1 MAVATEPVLTSF
13 LRSRRVAAFLAGIA
27 VLQLALVAF
36 GVPGW
41 PCPLLSSLGIPCP
54 GCGLSRAVIELLRGD
69 WRGAMELHAFSPV
82 LLAAIVM
89 ILGTSL
95 LPERHRLLLIA
106 RVERAERHTGLS
118 VLLLVGLLLYWAF
131 RWASAPETYLALV
144 GGKL

>member
-1 MAVATEPVLTSF
+1 
-13 LRSRRVAAFLAGIA
+13 
-27 VLQLALVAF
+27 
-36 GVPGW
+36 
-41 PCPLLSSLGIPCP
+41 
-54 GCGLSRAVIELLRGD
+54 
-69 WRGAMELHAFSPV
+69 MELHAFSPV
-82 LLAAIVM
+82 LLVAIVM

-95 LPERHRLLLIA
+95 LPERHRLPLIA

>member
-1 MAVATEPVLTSF
+1 MAGTAEPLLTSL
-13 LRSRRVAAFLAGIA
+13 LRSRTLAALLAGIA
-27 VLQLALVAF
+27 GLQLALVAF

-41 PCPLLSSLGIPCP
+41 PCPLLSGLGIPCP

-82 LLAAIVM
+82 VLVAIVM

-95 LPERHRLLLIA
+95 LPERRRLPLIA
-106 RVERAERHTGLS
+106 WIERAERRTGLA

-131 RWASAPETYLALV
+131 RWASAPEAYLALV
-144 GGKL
+144 GG

>member
-1 MAVATEPVLTSF
+1 MAGTAEPPFTS
-13 LRSRRVAAFLAGIA
+13 LVRSRPLAALLAGIA
-27 VLQLALVAF
+27 GLQLALVAF

-41 PCPLLSSLGIPCP
+41 PCPLLHGLGIPCP

-69 WRGAMELHAFSPV
+69 WRGAIELHAFSP
-82 LLAAIVM
+82 LLLIAIVM

-95 LPERHRLLLIA
+95 LPERHRIPVIA
-106 RVERAERHTGLS
+106 WVERAERHTGLS